1 MARTGKIA
9 RLPQEIRRQLNRRL
23 DDGESGK
30 GLVEWLNS
38 RPELQA
44 VMAAEFEGRP
54 ITEQNLSEWKQR
66 GYREWVVQQETLEQV
81 KRMASDADELSQ
93 ATGERLTDKLAVC
106 LAGRY
111 AMAVAEWDGNPE
123 SGIGRKLR
131 VLRALALDVV
141 ELRRGDHSA
150 ARLKIEQT
158 RLEDERSEANRVL
171 EELFWEWARQ
181 PENRDKICKGYK
193 YVSKDEKMHQIRTI
207 LFGCAPDSPPIGGA
221 DQASGKSGNGADDP
235 SNEPPQTPSPPA
247 DPTKSD

>member
-23 DDGESGK
+23 DDGECGK

-38 RPELQA
+38 LPEVQS
-44 VMAAEFEGRP
+44 VMAAEFEGRV

-81 KRMASDADELSQ
+81 KRMALDADELGQ
-93 ATGERLTDKLAVC
+93 ATGELLTDKLAVC

-123 SGIGRKLR
+123 SGIGSKLR
-131 VLRALALDVV
+131 VLRALAQDVV

-150 ARLKIEQT
+150 ARLKIEQA
-158 RLEDERSEANRVL
+158 RLEDERNEANRVI
-171 EELFWEWARQ
+171 EDLFWEWAKK

-193 YVSKDEKMHQIRTI
+193 YMSPEEKLRRARTV
-207 LFGCAPDSPPIGGA
+207 LFGCVPDDPPLGGA
-221 DQASGKSGNGADDP
+221 DPKSG
-235 SNEPPQTPSPPA
+235 NEPPQAPPPNSN
-247 DPTKSD
+247 PT

>member
-1 MARTGKIA
+1 M
-9 RLPQEIRRQLNRRL
+9 LPHQ
-23 DDGESGK
+23 GSGK
-30 GLVEWLNS
+30 AVGINPGFALALGNFVE
-38 RPELQA
+38 
-44 VMAAEFEGRP
+44 
-54 ITEQNLSEWKQR
+54 
-66 GYREWVVQQETLEQV
+66 
-81 KRMASDADELSQ
+81 
-93 ATGERLTDKLAVC
+93 LAVC

-131 VLRALALDVV
+131 LLRALALDVV

-150 ARLKIEQT
+150 ARLKIEQA
-158 RLEDERSEANRVL
+158 RLDDERNEANRVI

-193 YVSKDEKMHQIRTI
+193 YMSPEEKTRRVREA

-221 DQASGKSGNGADDP
+221 DPASGKSGNGADDP
-235 SNEPPQTPSPPA
+235 SNEPPQSPSPPA